1 MATAKRNTWQ
11 KQVIYSVMKEL
22 TSHPTA
28 SELYDEL
35 VKRGYD
41 IGKSTVYRV
50 LADAVDDKRMINV
63 YSTDGN
69 EHFDGDTRRHY
80 HLRCVKCGRIYDS
93 HLQYNHELSK
103 LGELAE
109 PGFTILEHHVE
120 FLCICPECSMVK

>member
-35 VKRGYD
+35 VKRGYE

-50 LADAVDDKRMINV
+50 LADAVDDKR
-63 YSTDGN
+63 
-69 EHFDGDTRRHY
+69 
-80 HLRCVKCGRIYDS
+80 
-93 HLQYNHELSK
+93 
-103 LGELAE
+103 
-109 PGFTILEHHVE
+109 
-120 FLCICPECSMVK
+120 

>member
-41 IGKSTVYRV
+41 IGTECWQTQS
-50 LADAVDDKRMINV
+50 MIK
-63 YSTDGN
+63 
-69 EHFDGDTRRHY
+69 E
-80 HLRCVKCGRIYDS
+80 
-93 HLQYNHELSK
+93 
-103 LGELAE
+103 
-109 PGFTILEHHVE
+109 
-120 FLCICPECSMVK
+120 